1 MSLFLKGL
9 GDADREA
16 PQVPLLKLSLE
27 FNALLAENIGH
38 LMTLNFT
45 GTWQRLTRSKQNLF
59 PREYK
64 GSCSATDL
72 IAGQS

>member
-45 GTWQRLTRSKQNLF
+45 GT
-59 PREYK
+59 
-64 GSCSATDL
+64 
-72 IAGQS
+72 